1 MHSGNGAYG
10 DQGEVGKCPVMPGR
24 PTPYGHHHDLIIE
37 LRNTASLLRSAA
49 STAAAEGFKGLAET
63 MRAQAD
69 RLSDESLKLFP
80 QGDAS

>member
-10 DQGEVGKCPVMPGR
+10 DQADPRNYPVIHGQA
-24 PTPYGHHHDLIIE
+24 TPYGQHHELIIE
-37 LRNTASLLRSAA
+37 LRKAAGLLRS
-49 STAAAEGFKGLAET
+49 TAGTVSGDGHRGLAET